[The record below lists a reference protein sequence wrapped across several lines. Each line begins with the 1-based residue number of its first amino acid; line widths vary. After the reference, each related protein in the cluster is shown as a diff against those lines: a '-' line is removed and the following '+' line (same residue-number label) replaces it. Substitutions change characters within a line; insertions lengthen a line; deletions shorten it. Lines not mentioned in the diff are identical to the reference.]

1 VLHDFDRV
9 EQSPVTPL
17 SRAQQTHQAPACSPS
32 RASSSSPWPSPSW
45 HICLPSASS
54 LVHGSEGNQKIDVRR
69 RVTETIFF
77 NARVTETLSSSGT
90 ISHVVQCLVLK

>member
-9 EQSPVTPL
+9 DQRPVTPL

-32 RASSSSPWPSPSW
+32 RASSASPWPSPSW

-54 LVHGSEGNQKIDVRR
+54 LVHGSEGNQRGSVRC
-69 RVTETIFF
+69 RVLEIL
-77 NARVTETLSSSGT
+77 NMERNDML
-90 ISHVVQCLVLK
+90 